1 MEVASAVERVYVK
14 KKLVMTSQ
22 GHTKAMQSDMT
33 TSPTIGTLHQ
43 IYRSILKVW

>member
-1 MEVASAVERVYVK
+1 MEAASAVERVYVK
-14 KKLVMTSQ
+14 KLVVTSQ
-22 GHTKAMQSDMT
+22 GRAKAMQSDMT